1 MLCACVSGMD
11 EAVVGGLCVLPTSVF
26 GVGFVLLQV
35 TVVKK
40 LGRRRAGQQGK
51 CNSVVPFPLLG
62 LESDRVKTGGP
73 RQARGKGC
81 GDS

>member
-1 MLCACVSGMD
+1 MD
-11 EAVVGGLCVLPTSVF
+11 EAVVGVLCVSPMSVF
-26 GVGFVLLQV
+26 GVGFVLLRV

-62 LESDRVKTGGP
+62 LESDRVTTGGP